1 MSQTL
6 PLLSILTF
14 TPLIGAILLLFVN
27 KNSHGVLRTVA
38 MVVSVLTFVLS
49 LPLITGYNGPATAPG
64 NIGGFQF
71 LENVPW
77 IAAGPFQ
84 MNYHLGLDGIS
95 LWLVILTTFIMPL
108 SILSTWTA
116 VEEKV
121 KEYMICLLLLEVGM
135 IGTFVSLDLFLFYIY
150 WEVMLIPMYFMIGI
164 FGGKNRIYAT
174 IKFFIYT
181 MVGSLLMLVAL
192 IFLYFKAGA
201 GDFNILRFY
210 ELQLDPATQT
220 WLFLAFALAFAIK
233 VPMFPLHTW
242 LPDAHTEAPTAGSV
256 ILAAV
261 MLKMG
266 TYGYIRFA
274 MPLFPDA
281 TATFT
286 PLIATLA
293 VIGIVYASLVAMV
306 QQDVKK
312 LVAYSSVAHLGFVM
326 LGLFALNQQGV
337 TGGMLQMLNH
347 GVSTGALFLI
357 VGFIY
362 ERRHTRQIS
371 DFGGLAKQMPVF
383 ATIFMIVT
391 FSSIGLP
398 GTNGFVGEF
407 LVLLGSFQSSL
418 RWYSIIATS
427 GVILS
432 AVYMLWMFQRVM
444 FGELKNPKNLV
455 LKDLNAREIT
465 IMVPFLVLIFFM
477 GVYPRPF
484 IDSMAPSIDRMIQQT
499 AGKRHL
505 ALAAPVVQ
513 AVPAVAAAAA
523 APPAG
528 AVAAP
533 GEAAAPGAPAAAA
546 PAAPASHEAAP
557 AAAAHEVK

>member
-14 TPLIGAILLLFVN
+14 TPLIGAIVLLFVN

-38 MVVSVLTFVLS
+38 MAVSLVTFLAS
-49 LPLITGYNGPATAPG
+49 IPLFLGYNGPGTAVG

-71 LENVPW
+71 LEKMPW

-84 MNYHLGLDGIS
+84 MSYHVGIDGIS
-95 LWLVILTTFIMPL
+95 LWLVILTTFIMPIA
-108 SILSTWTA
+108 ILSTWTA

-121 KEYMICLLLLEVGM
+121 KEYMILLLLLEVGM
-135 IGTFVSLDLFLFYIY
+135 IGAFISLDLFLFYIY
-150 WEVMLIPMYFMIGI
+150 WEVMLIPMYFIIGI
-164 FGGKNRIYAT
+164 WGGKNKIYAA
-174 IKFFIYT
+174 IKFFVFT

-192 IFLYFKAGA
+192 IVLYLKAGA
-201 GDFNILRFY
+201 GDFSLLHFY
-210 ELQLDPATQT
+210 ELQLDPVTQT
-220 WLFLAFALAFAIK
+220 WMFLAFALAFAIK

-266 TYGYIRFA
+266 TYGFVRFA

-281 TATFT
+281 TARFT

-306 QQDVKK
+306 QDDVKK

-337 TGGMLQMLNH
+337 TGAMLQMLNH

-362 ERRHTRQIS
+362 ERRHTRQIA

-391 FSSIGLP
+391 LSSIGVP
-398 GTNGFVGEF
+398 GTNGFVGE
-407 LVLLGSFQSSL
+407 LLILLGAFQGSL
-418 RWYSIIATS
+418 RWYAIIATS

-444 FGELKNPKNLV
+444 FGELKNPKNQV
-455 LKDLNAREIT
+455 LKDLNAREIC
-465 IMVPFLVLIFFM
+465 IMAPLVVLVFFM

-484 IDSMAPSIDRMIQQT
+484 IDSMAPSIDRMLLQT
-499 AGKRHL
+499 KGRAAVAVIPAP
-505 ALAAPVVQ
+505 ALPVVSAPVV
-513 AVPAVAAAAA
+513 
-523 APPAG
+523 AP
-528 AVAAP
+528 
-533 GEAAAPGAPAAAA
+533 EAGAPAA
-546 PAAPASHEAAP
+546 HET
-557 AAAAHEVK
+557 K

>member
-1 MSQTL
+1 MSQL

-14 TPLIGAILLLFVN
+14 TPLIGAIVLLFVN
-27 KNSHGVLRTVA
+27 KNSHGVLRTLTMA
-38 MVVSVLTFVLS
+38 VSVVTFALS
-49 LPLITGYNGPATAPG
+49 IPLITGYNAAGTD
-64 NIGGFQF
+64 IGGFQF

-84 MNYHLGLDGIS
+84 MNYHLGIDGIS
-95 LWLVILTTFIMPL
+95 LWLVILTTFIMPIA
-108 SILSTWTA
+108 ILSTWTA

-164 FGGKNRIYAT
+164 WGGKNRIYAAV
-174 IKFFIYT
+174 KFFIYT

-192 IFLYFKAGA
+192 VVLYFKAGG

-210 ELQLDPATQT
+210 DLTLDPATQV

-261 MLKMG
+261 MLKCG
-266 TYGYIRFA
+266 TYGYVRFA

-281 TATFT
+281 TAQFT
-286 PLIATLA
+286 PLIATLS

-306 QQDVKK
+306 QADVKK

-326 LGLFALNQQGV
+326 LGVFALNQNGV

-362 ERRHTRQIS
+362 ERRHTRQIT

-383 ATIFMIVT
+383 ATMFMIVT

-407 LVLLGSFQSSL
+407 LVLLGAFEGSL
-418 RWYSIIATS
+418 RWYAIIATS

-444 FGELKNPKNLV
+444 FGELKNPKNQV
-455 LKDLNAREIT
+455 LKDLNAREVA
-465 IMVPFLVLIFFM
+465 IMLPLLFLIFFM
-477 GVYPRPF
+477 GVYPRPI
-484 IDSMAPSIDRMIQQT
+484 IDSMAPSIDKMIQQCKGKKQVAMATPAGMAMPAGMT
-499 AGKRHL
+499 APQIAVHG
-505 ALAAPVVQ
+505 AEAPV
-513 AVPAVAAAAA
+513 P
-523 APPAG
+523 
-528 AVAAP
+528 
-533 GEAAAPGAPAAAA
+533 
-546 PAAPASHEAAP
+546 
-557 AAAAHEVK
+557 EVK